1 MRAQTAAFV
10 LHIAVGF
17 AALVLAFYSTPIE
30 PFRPAFLW
38 LVGIPWSIGSL
49 AFYGFPR
56 SRLAST
62 LPMVPLILG
71 LIIWLLAVGVSGL
84 GT

>member
-1 MRAQTAAFV
+1 MRAQIAAFV

-17 AALVLAFYSTPIE
+17 AALVLAFYSAP
-30 PFRPAFLW
+30 
-38 LVGIPWSIGSL
+38 
-49 AFYGFPR
+49 
-56 SRLAST
+56 
-62 LPMVPLILG
+62 VPLILC

>member
-1 MRAQTAAFV
+1 MRAQIAAF
-10 LHIAVGF
+10 I
-17 AALVLAFYSTPIE
+17 
-30 PFRPAFLW
+30 LW
-38 LVGIPWSIGSL
+38 LVGIPWSIGFL

-56 SRLAST
+56 SHLAWT
-62 LPMVPLILG
+62 VPLVPFILG